1 MTDFSRLRLRANR
14 KQSLIAPAGHTA
26 DAPHRRAPIFA
37 MPVYKLASDFRLHA
51 LEQPGVLL
59 KEVSIDGRK
68 LELAHRTGLL
78 RITTWISAQFLPLD
92 DNRSTLAVYSRTRYG
107 SRTTNRQR
115 IDSWLAAL
123 GIAEEEAAPAEIQ
136 LEASPANA

>member
-14 KQSLIAPAGHTA
+14 RQYLVAPAGHTA

-37 MPVYKLASDFRLHA
+37 IPVHKLASDFRLHA
-51 LEQPGVLL
+51 LDQPGVLL

-78 RITTWISAQFLPLD
+78 RITTWISAQFLPVD
-92 DNRSTLAVYSRTRYG
+92 ESRSTLAVYSRTRYG
-107 SRTTNRQR
+107 SRTTNQQR

-123 GIAEEEAAPAEIQ
+123 GAAKEETEPAEVQ
-136 LEASPANA
+136 LDASPASA

>member
-14 KQSLIAPAGHTA
+14 TQYLIAPPGHTV

-37 MPVYKLASDFRLHA
+37 VPVHKLASNFRLHA
-51 LEQPGVLL
+51 LEQPGVTL

-68 LELAHRTGLL
+68 LELAHRYGLL

-92 DNRSTLAVYSRTRYG
+92 ENRSTLAVYSRTRYG
-107 SRTTNRQR
+107 NRTANRQR
-115 IDSWLAAL
+115 IDSWLSAL
-123 GIAEEEAAPAEIQ
+123 GAVEKDAEPGEVQ
-136 LEASPANA
+136 LEASPASA